1 MTNSGNWIV
10 PYKERV
16 NSVLESLLPE
26 DNSILTKAI
35 SYSVLNGGKRLR
47 PLLVYLSSEL
57 GKSTSEAQDLV
68 SCAVELIHCYSLIHD
83 DIVQPLH
90 NKYSALPTLSPL
102 GRNLHR

>member
-57 GKSTSEAQDLV
+57 GNSTNEAQD
-68 SCAVELIHCYSLIHD
+68 
-83 DIVQPLH
+83 
-90 NKYSALPTLSPL
+90 
-102 GRNLHR
+102 